1 MIVAAALGVTYYL
14 YTNYNKNPN
23 KSGQKNQSN
32 LPSLLALPLSL
43 TDTKKLAQQIKNQ
56 IFVVAVNFVEGVG
69 DIMGKFN
76 KQNKQ

>member
-14 YTNYNKNPN
+14 YTNYNKNQN
-23 KSGQKNQSN
+23 KSGQKKQSN
-32 LPSLLALPLSL
+32 LPSLLALALSL

-76 KQNKQ
+76 KENKQ

>member
-14 YTNYNKNPN
+14 YTNYNKNQN
-23 KSGQKNQSN
+23 KGGQKNQLN

-76 KQNKQ
+76 KENKQ